1 MAKIINISEVIG
13 TPNAIIQ
20 KFGENFYN
28 EVYPLFKSDSPIV
41 IDFNGLS
48 NLTSGFCNASIGRL
62 FSEDFEKAS
71 MLISFNSLSDNPIW
85 VEKVSDAIELAK
97 NPSKSK
103 QIDVAISSLFE

>member
-20 KFGENFYN
+20 KFGDNLYN
-28 EVYPLFKSDSPIV
+28 EIYPVFKSNNPI
-41 IDFNGLS
+41 ILDFRGLS

-62 FSEDFEKAS
+62 FSDDFEKAKV
-71 MLISFNSLSDNPIW
+71 LISFDSLSDNDIW
-85 VEKVSDAIELAK
+85 KEKVFDAIDLAK

-103 QIDVAISSLFE
+103 TN